1 MRLILTRHAKS
12 EWSDQPLEDHDR
24 SLNPRGRRAADAI
37 GGWLAAKE
45 HIPDRTLLSTAR
57 RVTQTWSR
65 IARRLPGAVE
75 IRASRELY
83 HAAPETILAELA
95 KETAECVLVVAHN
108 PGLAALA
115 QWLVRET
122 PQRVEFHRYPT
133 GATVVLDL
141 NARNWSHVGTRSAEV
156 VDFVVPRDLP
166 AGAGH

>member
-12 EWSDQPLEDHDR
+12 EWSGQPLEDHDR

-75 IRASRELY
+75 TRACRELY
-83 HAAPETILAELA
+83 HAAPEAILAELA

-133 GATVVLDL
+133 GATLVLDPH
-141 NARNWSHVGTRSAEV
+141 ARNWSDLGTRSAEV

-166 AGAGH
+166 ASAGQ

>member
-12 EWSDQPLEDHDR
+12 EWSDDPLKDHDR

-45 HIPDRTLLSTAR
+45 HIPNRALLSTAR
-57 RVTQTWSR
+57 RATQTWSS

-75 IRASRELY
+75 ARASRELY
-83 HAAPETILAELA
+83 HAAPEAILAELA
-95 KETAECVLVVAHN
+95 KETADCVLVVAHN

-133 GATVVLDL
+133 GATLVLDL
-141 NARNWSHVGTRSAEV
+141 DTRTWSDVGTRSAKV
-156 VDFVVPRDLP
+156 VDFVVPRELP
-166 AGAGH
+166 DCAGQ